1 VSKLRT
7 GHLNNVEYR
16 SAPYFD
22 KATSILEAEPGPPQ
36 VESVQARLAMCLY
49 LLSTF
54 RINECWYRFGMTTLI
69 IMAMGLHRKTE
80 NSKTENSKKIGLVEQ
95 ECRKRAFWSA
105 YILDRYLSVM
115 KGRPR
120 IFRDE
125 DIDQEYP
132 VNVDDDDMV
141 FTDKDLIAVLPLR
154 GLLEASINHA
164 KFDHRKA
171 THRLT
176 TSLTDAG
183 YLPSW
188 ETLQICFTLS
198 DLCPREICG

>member
-1 VSKLRT
+1 M
-7 GHLNNVEYR
+7 GHLSNAYYC
-16 SAPYFD
+16 SAPYFE
-22 KATSILEAEPGPPQ
+22 KAVSILETEPGPPQ
-36 VESVQARLAMCLY
+36 LESVQARLAMCLY

-80 NSKTENSKKIGLVEQ
+80 TSRKVGLVEQ
-95 ECRKRAFWSA
+95 ECRKRAFWSS

-154 GLLEASINHA
+154 GLLDASINHA
-164 KFDHRKA
+164 KFVNRKELQ
-171 THRLT
+171 RIT

-188 ETLQICFTLS
+188 EMPQICSILL
-198 DLCPREICG
+198 DL